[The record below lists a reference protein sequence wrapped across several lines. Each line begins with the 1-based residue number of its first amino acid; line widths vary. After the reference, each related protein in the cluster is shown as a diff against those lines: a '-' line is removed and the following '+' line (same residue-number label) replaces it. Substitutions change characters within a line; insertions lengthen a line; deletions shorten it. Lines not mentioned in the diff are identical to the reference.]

1 MLGYNVFA
9 AETDEA
15 ARLLFT
21 SVQQA
26 FVNLRTGRPGKLPA
40 PVEGYY
46 ERLDGAAR
54 GMIDAALACSAVG
67 SPETVRAEIEAFV
80 ARTGADE
87 LMVTSQIWDPAAR
100 VRSIALLAN
109 AVGQA

>member
-1 MLGYNVFA
+1 MRG
-9 AETDEA
+9 
-15 ARLLFT
+15 ARRLFT

-26 FVNLRTGRPGKLPA
+26 FVNLRLGRPGKLPA

-54 GMIDAALACSAVG
+54 GMVDAALACSAVG
-67 SPETVRAEIEAFV
+67 SPETVRAGLDAFI

-100 VRSIALLAN
+100 VRSIELLAG
-109 AVGQA
+109 AVGQG